1 VKGLEMAK
9 FSYVPQLLVSH
20 ASPIN
25 FYVEFNLSIRN
36 NSLIQIMSY
45 LYTLM
50 QH

>member
-1 VKGLEMAK
+1 VKGLNMAK
-9 FSYVPQLLVSH
+9 FSYVPAASREPR
-20 ASPIN
+20 SPIN

>member
-1 VKGLEMAK
+1 VKGLNMAK

-20 ASPIN
+20 A
-25 FYVEFNLSIRN
+25 VLSISTLNSTFQSGN